1 MPPIHMT
8 RDQRAALL
16 RLNQSPLP
24 ANELPREHAEKF
36 VNHGLAVRETMRIR
50 ITERGQLELLRQ
62 RFRGGTTRLSMRM
75 RTPVFLARFGRA
87 VQKRSLR
94 LSRSWRETGRAWTVP
109 AAGSEERWYD
119 GLRPVSWRLPAE
131 ESPPKASPPEE
142 PESSD
147 PEGSPTPASAA

>member
-8 RDQRAALL
+8 RDQRAALWQL
-16 RLNQSPLP
+16 TKCPLP

-36 VNHGLAVRETMRIR
+36 VNHGLAVRESLRIR

-62 RFRGGTTRLSMRM
+62 RFRGGTTRLSMRV

-94 LSRSWRETGRAWTVP
+94 LSRSWRETGRGWTAP

-119 GLRPVSWRLPAE
+119 GLRPVSWRFPTE
-131 ESPPKASPPEE
+131 ESPSAAPSEEE
-142 PESSD
+142 PESGD